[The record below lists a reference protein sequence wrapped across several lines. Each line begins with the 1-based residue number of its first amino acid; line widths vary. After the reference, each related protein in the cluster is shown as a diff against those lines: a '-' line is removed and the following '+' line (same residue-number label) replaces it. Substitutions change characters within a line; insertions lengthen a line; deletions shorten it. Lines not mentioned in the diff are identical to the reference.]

1 MAEVQR
7 NVRIRLV
14 PRSRPEPAYFGDPN
28 PKSKILS
35 PIYFPA
41 IITTDTTT
49 GKFRVSVNIAGPNDT
64 PDYKQIAFMNGAG
77 IDVDQVSGIGPFVT
91 AGGRKWDGTVRLQ
104 PSLLGFDDDGAD
116 ILIKHL
122 EAYNNLGELEN
133 IAGDRPY
140 QKEFV
145 ITGLHYSDKKE
156 QGASGLL
163 LAKELSAGI
172 FNENASVKERQDL
185 VKDQGDQSYAT
196 APTAEEI
203 ETDKKKNEKKTGE
216 TGDAGSEDEN
226 TETEPERQW
235 DGRFD
240 INPTAGF
247 VPKFAGGTDLGRG
260 ILSYPEN
267 LEASQQDYLK
277 ISCFLY
283 VPQTLEL
290 GRVSS
295 PSGASA
301 GEQQGPT
308 VYLPI
313 TGASDSNNV
322 GWGEQN
328 ANPLQIGLYQAAASF
343 IDAGSMEDLGNVFSD
358 LGKAAMGLIN
368 EDQMLRPA
376 IKSYF
381 AGQAAGVNG
390 MLARTTGA
398 VFNPNIVLLFNSP
411 ELRKFSFTF
420 RMSARSQTEATQIR
434 KIIRFFKQYSRPG
447 TSGKQLFLTTPNVFT
462 IEYKVPG
469 NNGIHKSIGQP
480 KGACALTS
488 VGVNYVPDGSYM
500 TFNDEARTMTSY
512 DLTLNFSEL
521 EPIYQSDYTQEADH
535 IGY

>member
-7 NVRIRLV
+7 NVRIKLV

-28 PKSKILS
+28 PKPKILK

-41 IITTDTTT
+41 LITTNTET
-49 GKFRVSVNIAGPNDT
+49 GQFRVSVNIAGEDAQQSDYRVIAQMAGLTSGVGFPQKFEDT
-64 PDYKQIAFMNGAG
+64 VRIQDNGIFLGDG
-77 IDVDQVSGIGPFVT
+77 IDD
-91 AGGRKWDGTVRLQ
+91 
-104 PSLLGFDDDGAD
+104 
-116 ILIKHL
+116 LIKHL
-122 EAYNNLGELEN
+122 EVNNNLGELEN
-133 IAGDRPY
+133 APDLNYR
-140 QKEFV
+140 KEL
-145 ITGLHYSDKKE
+145 IRTGIHYGE
-156 QGASGLL
+156 QGQGLL
-163 LAKELSAGI
+163 QARELSAGI
-172 FNENASVKERQDL
+172 FNENASVEARQKIVELTGNDT
-185 VKDQGDQSYAT
+185 YAT

-203 ETDKKKNEKKTGE
+203 EADKKKNEEKTGE
-216 TGDAGSEDEN
+216 TENAGSEDEN
-226 TETEPERQW
+226 TETEVKF
-235 DGRFD
+235 DGFLTD
-240 INPTAGF
+240 PAAGF
-247 VPKFAGGTDLGRG
+247 VARFAGGKDLGTG
-260 ILSYPEN
+260 ILSYPED
-267 LEASQQDYLK
+267 LAESQQDYLK
-277 ISCFLY
+277 ISCYLY
-283 VPQTLEL
+283 VPQTLEI

-295 PSGASA
+295 RSGASA
-301 GEQQGPT
+301 GEKQGPT

-313 TGASDSNNV
+313 TGASDTNNV

-328 ANPLQIGLYQAAASF
+328 ANPLQIGLYQAAAAT
-343 IDAGSMEDLGNVFSD
+343 IDADFSNLGNLFSNI
-358 LGKAAMGLIN
+358 GEAAKNLIQD
-368 EDQMLRPA
+368 EMLKPA

-462 IEYKVPG
+462 IEYRVPG

-480 KGACALTS
+480 KDACALTS

-500 TFNDEARTMTSY
+500 TFNDEARTMSSY

>member
-7 NVRIRLV
+7 NVKIKLV
-14 PRSRPEPAYFGDPN
+14 PRSKPFSLTGTGKKDQVTVL
-28 PKSKILS
+28 K
-35 PIYFPA
+35 PITFPA

-77 IDVDQVSGIGPFVT
+77 IDLDQVSGEGSFVT
-91 AGGRKWDGTVRLQ
+91 AGGRDWDGTVRVQ
-104 PSLLGFDDDGAD
+104 PNLLGFGDDGAD

-122 EAYNNLGELEN
+122 EANNNLGELEN

-145 ITGLHYSDKKE
+145 MTGLHYGDRE
-156 QGASGLL
+156 QGLL
-163 LAKELSAGI
+163 QAKELSAGI

-185 VKDQGDQSYAT
+185 VRDQGDQSYAT

-203 ETDKKKNEKKTGE
+203 ETDKKKNEEKTGE
-216 TGDAGSEDEN
+216 TKNAGSEDEN
-226 TETEPERQW
+226 TETEVKFNGFLKDPA
-235 DGRFD
+235 
-240 INPTAGF
+240 AGF
-247 VPKFAGGTDLGRG
+247 VPKFAGGKDLGTG
-260 ILSYPEN
+260 ILSYPED
-267 LEASQQDYLK
+267 LAESQQDYLK
-277 ISCFLY
+277 ISCYLY
-283 VPQTLEL
+283 VPQTLEI

-295 PSGASA
+295 RSGASA
-301 GEQQGPT
+301 GEKQGPT

-328 ANPLQIGLYQAAASF
+328 ANPLQIGLYQAAAAT
-343 IDAGSMEDLGNVFSD
+343 IDTELSNFGNLFANLGE
-358 LGKAAMGLIN
+358 AAKNLITQD
-368 EDQMLRPA
+368 EMIIPA

-462 IEYKVPG
+462 IEYRVPG

-480 KGACALTS
+480 KDACALTS

-500 TFNDEARTMTSY
+500 TFNDEARTMSSY

>member
-7 NVRIRLV
+7 NVRIKLV
-14 PRSRPEPAYFGDPN
+14 PRSKGGRVL
-28 PKSKILS
+28 K

-41 IITTDTTT
+41 IITTDDNT
-49 GKFRVSVNIAGPNDT
+49 GGFRLSVNVADEDAPQADYRQIAYMNGIYSPDKKDSVSVSFDDKIRTYDANGPIFVGD
-64 PDYKQIAFMNGAG
+64 G
-77 IDVDQVSGIGPFVT
+77 IDDLIT
-91 AGGRKWDGTVRLQ
+91 
-104 PSLLGFDDDGAD
+104 SL
-116 ILIKHL
+116 
-122 EAYNNLGELEN
+122 EVNNNLGELEN
-133 IAGDRPY
+133 EDIYTR
-140 QKEFV
+140 KELIV
-145 ITGLHYSDKKE
+145 NGMHYGESD
-156 QGASGLL
+156 QGYLQAR
-163 LAKELSAGI
+163 ELSAGI
-172 FNENASVKERQDL
+172 FNEKATVERRQK
-185 VKDQGDQSYAT
+185 VVEIAGNERYAT
-196 APTAEEI
+196 TPTPEEI
-203 ETDKKKNEKKTGE
+203 EKEKNKKTGE
-216 TGDAGSEDEN
+216 TEDAGSDDEDI
-226 TETEPERQW
+226 ETEPERQW

-240 INPTAGF
+240 INPTSGF
-247 VPKFAGGTDLGRG
+247 VPKFAGGKDLGKG

-267 LEASQQDYLK
+267 LAASQQDYLK
-277 ISCFLY
+277 ISCFVY

-295 PSGASA
+295 PSGASL
-301 GEQQGPT
+301 GGKQGPT

-328 ANPLQIGLYQAAASF
+328 ANPLKIGLYQAAASF
-343 IDAGSMEDLGNVFSD
+343 IDAGGMEDLGNVFSD
-358 LGKAAMGLIN
+358 LGKSAMGLISEN
-368 EDQMLRPA
+368 EMLRPA

-420 RMSARSQTEATQIR
+420 RMSARSQSEATQIR

-512 DLTLNFSEL
+512 DLTLSFSEL
-521 EPIYQSDYTQEADH
+521 EPIYQSDYIQEADH